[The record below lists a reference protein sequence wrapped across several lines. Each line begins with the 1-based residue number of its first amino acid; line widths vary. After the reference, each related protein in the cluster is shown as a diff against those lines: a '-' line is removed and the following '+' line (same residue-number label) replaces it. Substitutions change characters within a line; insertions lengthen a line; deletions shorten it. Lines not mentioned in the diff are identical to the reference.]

1 VDFREDF
8 MNKNQGVDRRKFIQ
22 GSVSLL
28 GATSLAAW
36 KGSAQPVDAKNTDIQ
51 MQATFESKQS
61 VWILT
66 EPGAGFQEQPA
77 ARELARGLRNL
88 GLVREPKQAA
98 AGGAETA
105 SADYVFSLVVDKQ
118 AFKHPEAY
126 EILQKTEAG
135 KSPRIRVAGATPQAV
150 LYGVFDFLER
160 QGAFFGLD
168 GELYPLEPAKA
179 LALPPAGQPWAGQPR
194 FKVRGLNP
202 WPNFLNSIAV
212 FNREDFRTYLE
223 AMMRMRFNTLGMHVF
238 SESMPISSGFPGT
251 AQYYDSYLSFEYG
264 NVGHLSSTDTTTAN
278 RWGYL
283 AQRTS
288 TFGMGA
294 PDLYDGEVF
303 GSEATTQARSCWEA
317 AELAQQLWRES
328 FKYAQQLGVR
338 VGLGFEPYQIPDEI
352 FNAAPPEARY
362 VAKDPKIPGPR
373 IDPDSVTARD
383 ILEARLGR
391 LLETYPTVDYVWL
404 WETEGMNWASQ
415 KDNVPFSTTPFKQ
428 AHDFLRRH
436 APQKR
441 IVLSGWGGVARH
453 FAHFHKELPGDIIFS
468 SLNDNLGWD
477 PVSEVY
483 GKLED
488 RERWAIP
495 WLEDDPAMWL
505 PQFHVYRNH
514 EYMDQAEQLGCAGVL
529 GLHWRHR
536 IMDADAALNARYSW
550 DKTLQ
555 PERFFKAFAAV
566 QARAPRASN
575 LAKVLDDTDRD
586 RLILCSFTGEIKDGH
601 HQINEY
607 SGDYSEA
614 FRFWLGYDPP
624 AEVMKSQAKV
634 AANLR
639 QLTAAASSPVERER
653 LNYLARF
660 VEFLTPYSESWV
672 LSSRLHNLLQ
682 QALELKK
689 QGKVDEARQKVLA
702 EGVPLWLKLAPL
714 VREALLDFQE
724 IVSNRNDIG
733 ALASLHNKYE
743 RLALFR
749 LRMSMKEFLGELPPE
764 TETLLEEVWRPDPN
778 AAQRVFIPTRPT
790 LLRAGERVRVFAVAP
805 GHGKVLRVSLNVR
818 AAGSEK
824 WGQKTMTH
832 VGRRTFA
839 GELANEEPITSLL
852 DYYAE
857 AEFQAGSAKSIVT
870 APLEAPTRF
879 YTVTLV

>member
-1 VDFREDF
+1 MRKRLE
-8 MNKNQGVDRRKFIQ
+8 VDRRQFIQ
-22 GSVSLL
+22 GSVTLL
-28 GATSLAAW
+28 GAQTLAGWARPSGTSGAGTTNLKMAA
-36 KGSAQPVDAKNTDIQ
+36 KFRPT
-51 MQATFESKQS
+51 QA
-61 VWILT
+61 VWIFV
-66 EPGAGFQEQPA
+66 EPTAGFQEQLA
-77 ARELARGLRNL
+77 GRELARGLRNL
-88 GLVREPKQAA
+88 GLAGEPTQAK

-105 SADYVFSLVVDKQ
+105 ASDFVFSLEVDKQ

-126 EILQKTEAG
+126 EMTQKTESG
-135 KSPRIRVAGATPQAV
+135 KAPRIRVAGATPQAV

-238 SESMPISSGFPGT
+238 SQSGNSDYPGNFP
-251 AQYYDSYLSFEYG
+251 YYDPYLTFEYG
-264 NVGHLSSTDTTTAN
+264 NVGHLNSADTTTTN

-294 PDLYDGEVF
+294 PDLFDGEVF
-303 GSEATTQARSCWEA
+303 GSEATTRARNCWEI
-317 AELAQQLWRES
+317 AELTQQLWRES

-352 FNAAPPEARY
+352 FTAAPPEARY

-373 IDPDSVTARD
+373 LDPDSVTARD

-391 LLETYPTVDYVWL
+391 LLEAYPTVDYVWL
-404 WETEGMNWASQ
+404 WEGEELNWASQ

-477 PVSEVY
+477 PVNEVY

-505 PQFHVYRNH
+505 PQFHVYRNR
-514 EYMDQAEQLGCAGVL
+514 EYMDLAEQYGCQGVL

-550 DKTLQ
+550 DKALQ
-555 PERFFKAFAAV
+555 PEGFFKAFAAV

-575 LAKVLDDTDRD
+575 LAKVLNDTDRD

-601 HQINEY
+601 HQIHEY

-614 FRFWLGYDPP
+614 FRFWLDYAPT
-624 AEVMKSQAKV
+624 AEVMKSQAMV

-639 QLTAAASSPVERER
+639 QLTAAASSPAERER

-660 VEFLTPYSESWV
+660 VEFLTPYSESWL

-689 QGKVDEARQKVLA
+689 QGKADEARQKVLV
-702 EGVPLWLKLAPL
+702 EGVPLWLKIAPL
-714 VREALLDFQE
+714 VREALMDFQE

-764 TETLLEEVWRPDPN
+764 TEKLLVEVRRPDPN

-790 LLRAGERVRVFAVAP
+790 LLRAGERVRVLAVAP
-805 GHGKVLRVSLNVR
+805 GRGKVPRVSLYVR
-818 AAGSEK
+818 MSGSEQ
-824 WGQKTMTH
+824 WSQRPMTLA
-832 VGRRTFA
+832 GRRTFV
-839 GELANEEPITSLL
+839 GELTHAESASPLL

-857 AEFQAGSAKSIVT
+857 AEFQSGGVSSVAT

-879 YTVTLV
+879 YTVTLA

>member
-1 VDFREDF
+1 MR
-8 MNKNQGVDRRKFIQ
+8 KKLYVDRRQFIQ
-22 GSVSLL
+22 GSATLIGAPAFAGWVSAG
-28 GATSLAAW
+28 GAAETGTSNL
-36 KGSAQPVDAKNTDIQ
+36 KMPAKFKPT
-51 MQATFESKQS
+51 QA
-61 VWILT
+61 VWILV
-66 EPGAGFQEQPA
+66 EPRAGFQEQLA

-88 GLVREPKQAA
+88 GLVQEPTQAKAGAAEAA
-98 AGGAETA
+98 A
-105 SADYVFSLVVDKQ
+105 SDFVFSLAVDKQ
-118 AFKHPEAY
+118 TFKDPEAY
-126 EILQKTEAG
+126 EIAQKTEGG
-135 KSPRIRVAGATPQAV
+135 KAPRIRIAGATPQAI
-150 LYGVFDFLER
+150 LYAVFDFLER

-179 LALPPAGQPWAGQPR
+179 LALPPPNQPWAAQPR

-202 WPNFLNSIAV
+202 WPNFLNSIAA

-238 SESMPISSGFPGT
+238 SECNSWDYPDSPRL
-251 AQYYDSYLSFEYG
+251 YDPYLSFEYG
-264 NVGHLSSTDTTTAN
+264 NVGHLVSADTTITD

-294 PDLYDGEVF
+294 PDLFDGEVF
-303 GSEATTQARSCWEA
+303 GSEATTRARSCWEI
-317 AELAQQLWRES
+317 AEVTQQLWRES

-338 VGLGFEPYQIPDEI
+338 VGLGFEPYQVPYEI
-352 FNAAPPEARY
+352 FSAVPPEARY

-373 IDPDSVTARD
+373 IDPDSVAARD

-391 LLETYPTVDYVWL
+391 LLEAYPTLDYVWL
-404 WETEGMNWASQ
+404 WEGEEMSWASQ
-415 KDNVPFSTTPFKQ
+415 QGNVPFSTTPFKQ

-453 FAHFHKELPGDIIFS
+453 FAYFHKELPGDIIFS

-505 PQFHVYRNH
+505 PQFHVYRNR
-514 EYMDQAEQLGCAGVL
+514 EYIDQAEQCGCAGVL

-555 PERFFKAFAAV
+555 PKRFFEAFAAV
-566 QARAPRASN
+566 QARAPRAAN
-575 LAKVLDDTDRD
+575 LAKVLDETDRD

-614 FRFWLGYDPP
+614 FRFWIGYDPP
-624 AEVMKSQAKV
+624 AEVMKSQAQV
-634 AANLR
+634 AATLR
-639 QLTAAASSPVERER
+639 GLTASASSPLERER

-660 VEFLTPYSESWV
+660 VEFLVPYSESWV
-672 LSSRLHNLLQ
+672 LASRLHRLLQ
-682 QALELKK
+682 QALELRK
-689 QGKVDEARQKVLA
+689 QGKADEARQKVMA

-714 VREALLDFQE
+714 VREALLDFQD
-724 IVSNRNDIG
+724 IVANRNDIG
-733 ALASLHNKYE
+733 AVASLHNKYE

-764 TETLLEEVWRPDPN
+764 TETLLEEVRRPDPK
-778 AAQRVFIPTRPT
+778 AVQRVFIPTRPT
-790 LLRAGERVRVFAVAP
+790 LLRTGERTRVFAVAP
-805 GHGKVLRVSLNVR
+805 GHGKVSRVSLYIR
-818 AAGSEK
+818 TPGSEK
-824 WGQKTMTH
+824 WNQSPMTL

-839 GELANEEPITSLL
+839 GELARGESVLSLM
-852 DYYAE
+852 DYYAQ
-857 AEFQAGSAKSIVT
+857 AEFQSGGVTSVVT
-870 APLEAPTRF
+870 APLEAPARF
-879 YTVTLV
+879 YTATLV

>member
-1 VDFREDF
+1 
-8 MNKNQGVDRRKFIQ
+8 MGKKLYVDRRQFIQ
-22 GSVSLL
+22 GSVTLIGAPTLASWVSAG
-28 GATSLAAW
+28 GATEAGTSNLKMLA
-36 KGSAQPVDAKNTDIQ
+36 KFKST
-51 MQATFESKQS
+51 QA
-61 VWILT
+61 VWILV
-66 EPGAGFQEQPA
+66 EPTAGFQEKLA

-88 GLVREPKQAA
+88 GLVQEPTQAKVGASEAA
-98 AGGAETA
+98 A
-105 SADYVFSLVVDKQ
+105 SDFVFSLAVDKQ

-126 EILQKTEAG
+126 EIAQKTEIG
-135 KSPRIRVAGATPQAV
+135 KASRIRIVGATPQAA
-150 LYGVFDFLER
+150 LYAVFDFLER
-160 QGAFFGLD
+160 QGGFFGLD
-168 GELYPLEPAKA
+168 GEMYPLEPAKA
-179 LALPPAGQPWAGQPR
+179 LVLPLPSQPWAAQPR

-238 SESMPISSGFPGT
+238 SQSNNSDYPGNFP
-251 AQYYDSYLSFEYG
+251 YYDPYLSFEYG
-264 NVGHLSSTDTTTAN
+264 NVGHLVSADTTTTN

-288 TFGMGA
+288 AFGMGA
-294 PDLYDGEVF
+294 PDLFDGEVF
-303 GSEATTQARSCWEA
+303 GSEATTRARNCWEI
-317 AELAQQLWRES
+317 AEVTQQLWRES

-338 VGLGFEPYQIPDEI
+338 VGLGFEPYEVPDEI
-352 FNAAPPEARY
+352 FSAVPPEARY

-373 IDPDSVTARD
+373 IDPDSVAARD

-391 LLETYPTVDYVWL
+391 LLEAYPSIDYIWL
-404 WETEGMNWASQ
+404 WEGEELNWASQ
-415 KDNVPFSTTPFKQ
+415 KADVPFSTTPFKQ

-436 APQKR
+436 APEKR

-453 FAHFHKELPGDIIFS
+453 FAYFHKELPGDIIFS

-477 PVSEVY
+477 PVAEVY

-514 EYMDQAEQLGCAGVL
+514 EYIDQAEQCGCAGVL

-555 PERFFKAFAAV
+555 PGRFFQAFAGV
-566 QARAPRASN
+566 QARAPRAAR
-575 LAKVLDDTDRD
+575 LAKVLDETDRD

-624 AEVMKSQAKV
+624 ADVMKSQAQV
-634 AANLR
+634 AATLR
-639 QLTAAASSPVERER
+639 ELTASASSPLERER

-672 LSSRLHNLLQ
+672 QASRLHQLLQ
-682 QALELKK
+682 QALELRR
-689 QGKVDEARQKVLA
+689 QGKADEARQKVMA
-702 EGVPLWLKLAPL
+702 EGIPMWLKLAPL
-714 VREALLDFQE
+714 VREALLNFQE

-749 LRMSMKEFLGELPPE
+749 LRLSMKEFLGELPPE
-764 TETLLEEVWRPDPN
+764 TEKLLDELRQPDPK
-778 AAQRVFIPTRPT
+778 AVQRVFIPTRPT
-790 LLRAGERVRVFAVAP
+790 LLRDGERARVFAVAP
-805 GHGKVLRVSLNVR
+805 GHGKVSRVSLYSR
-818 AAGSEK
+818 ISGSEK
-824 WGQKTMTH
+824 WNQSPMTL

-839 GELANEEPITSLL
+839 GGLSRGESVLSLM

-857 AEFQAGSAKSIVT
+857 AEFQSGGVRSVVT
-870 APLEAPTRF
+870 SPWEAPARF

>member
-1 VDFREDF
+1 MKPFI
-8 MNKNQGVDRRKFIQ
+8 NIGRRKFLRDSALGLGATPLMARAAVPGSATQ
-22 GSVSLL
+22 GSVQ
-28 GATSLAAW
+28 GAASSNADGLKMLA
-36 KGSAQPVDAKNTDIQ
+36 KFGST
-51 MQATFESKQS
+51 TS
-61 VWILT
+61 VWIIRD
-66 EPGAGFQEQPA
+66 PHAGFQEQWA
-77 ARELARGLRNL
+77 SRELARGLRNL
-88 GLVREPKQAA
+88 GLAREPVQAA
-98 AGGAETA
+98 VGEGQIPSSGLT
-105 SADYVFSLVVDKQ
+105 FFLMVDRSK
-118 AFKHPEAY
+118 FKHPEAY
-126 EILQKTEAG
+126 EISYQAAAG
-135 KSPRIRVAGATPQAV
+135 KPAQVRLTSATPQAV
-150 LYGVFDFLER
+150 LYSVFDFLER

-168 GELYPLEPAKA
+168 GEVYPLEVAKT
-179 LALPPAGQPWAGQPR
+179 LALPPASQPWAGQPR

-238 SESMPISSGFPGT
+238 TQGLPLD
-251 AQYYDSYLSFEYG
+251 DSYLPFEYC
-264 NVGHLSSTDTTTAN
+264 NVGHQVSQDTTTTN
-278 RWGYL
+278 RWNYL
-283 AQRTS
+283 PQRTS

-352 FNAAPPEARY
+352 FSAAPPEARY

-383 ILEARLGR
+383 ILETRLGR
-391 LLETYPTVDYVWL
+391 LLEAYPTVDYVWL
-404 WETEGMNWASQ
+404 WEGEDLNWASQ

-428 AHDFLRRH
+428 AHGFLRRH
-436 APQKR
+436 APEKR

-453 FAHFHKELPGDIIFS
+453 FAYFHKELPGDIIFS

-514 EYMDQAEQLGCAGVL
+514 EYMDQAEQFGCAGVL

-555 PERFFKAFAAV
+555 PDGFFKAFAAV
-566 QARAPRASN
+566 QARAPRAAS

-586 RLILCSFTGEIKDGH
+586 RLILCSFTGKIKDGH

-614 FRFWLGYDPP
+614 FQFWLGYAPP

-639 QLTAAASSPVERER
+639 QLTAAASSPAERER

-660 VEFLTPYSESWV
+660 VEFLAPYSESWV

-689 QGKVDEARQKVLA
+689 EGKADEARQKVLA

-714 VREALLDFQE
+714 VRDALLDFQE

-764 TETLLEEVWRPDPN
+764 TEELLGEVRKPEAN
-778 AAQRVFIPTRPT
+778 AAQRLFIPTRPT

-805 GHGKVLRVSLNVR
+805 GHGEKVRVTLNLRTG
-818 AAGSEK
+818 GSEK
-824 WGQKTMTH
+824 WSQRPMKL
-832 VGRRTFA
+832 VDRRTFT
-839 GELANEEPITSLL
+839 GELACDTSATSLM

-857 AEFQAGSAKSIVT
+857 AQFMAGGVKSAVT
-870 APLEAPTRF
+870 APLEAPARF